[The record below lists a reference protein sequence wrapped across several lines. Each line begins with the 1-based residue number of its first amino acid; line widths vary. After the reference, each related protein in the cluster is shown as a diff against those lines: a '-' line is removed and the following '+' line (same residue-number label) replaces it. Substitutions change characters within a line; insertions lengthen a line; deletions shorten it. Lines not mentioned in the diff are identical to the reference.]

1 MIKNAKF
8 KGLDSARMNRLYK
21 REEIRTKGIFEKTS
35 EIDEKVKDL
44 KKKLGL
50 MPSETRKALKIQMK
64 SNKLL

>member
-1 MIKNAKF
+1 
-8 KGLDSARMNRLYK
+8 MNRLYK